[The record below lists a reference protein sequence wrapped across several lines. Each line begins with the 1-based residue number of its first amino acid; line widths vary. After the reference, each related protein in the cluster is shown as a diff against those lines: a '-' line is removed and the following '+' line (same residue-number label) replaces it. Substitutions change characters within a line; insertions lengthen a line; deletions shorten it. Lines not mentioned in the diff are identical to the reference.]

1 MSDHEMSS
9 TFQDEENTLESPW
22 TVWLDKKVRQVTRQ
36 ESDKY
41 AGTLKKLGGFK
52 TVEGFYRL
60 FSHMRRASELP
71 NGVNVS
77 LFRDGCKPMWEQ
89 FPQGGC
95 WLVRVKRFPSS
106 KDRLGMNPDD
116 PNVVDLMWEGVRIF
130 CFESIFNF
138 SFLCFN
144 FLNFFKLR
152 NVKNGIIMF
161 EFPKRKMKTGRACSD
176 WRSVWLT
183 GRGRC
188 RSWSSCS
195 RCGFLGLEPAIK
207 FTICTISVL
216 SFYEYECQ
224 RREIFFV
231 YIFNCEFVYNRPWAK
246 NSRSCCVSPSIRFP
260 FCRTRNIALVF
271 GIIPP
276 ARTPRTTFCQI
287 SSTQI
292 LPRLFRTSFS
302 LNL

>member
-116 PNVVDLMWEGVRIF
+116 PNVVDLMWEGVVLALIGEAF
-130 CFESIFNF
+130 GSPD
-138 SFLCFN
+138 
-144 FLNFFKLR
+144 
-152 NVKNGIIMF
+152 VVGAVV
-161 EFPKRKMKTGRACSD
+161 GVRARD
-176 WRSVWLT
+176 VVFSVWNQRSNLRFAVGEKLKELLCLT
-183 GRGRC
+183 
-188 RSWSSCS
+188 
-195 RCGFLGLEPAIK
+195 EHQV
-207 FTICTISVL
+207 SVL
-216 SFYEYECQ
+216 SYKEHCASL
-224 RREIFFV
+224 RDHSTS
-231 YIFNCEFVYNRPWAK
+231 K
-246 NSRSCCVSPSIRFP
+246 NATNYVLSNQLDADP
-260 FCRTRNIALVF
+260 
-271 GIIPP
+271 
-276 ARTPRTTFCQI
+276 TPVVPMTI
-287 SSTQI
+287 EEEAAEEDDVDAMSVDGSDDGN
-292 LPRLFRTSFS
+292 PVAAVAA
-302 LNL
+302 